1 MNDVESG
8 LQDLSTIRS
17 MMERASKF
25 LSLSGL
31 SGISAGLVA
40 LGGAWWAQR
49 LLDTHGVGPDAYR
62 SGADIGP
69 DLRVSLV
76 LLGGGVLIL
85 ALALSVFFS
94 ARLARRQGRAVWGP
108 AARHLL
114 MTLAVPLVTG
124 GIVTLLLLYH
134 GVLWLVAAAML
145 IFYGLGLYAAGSVTF
160 GEIRTF
166 GVLQILIGL
175 LAAVVPELG
184 IPLWALGFGI
194 LHIGYGILLYFK
206 YEK

>member
-8 LQDLSTIRS
+8 LQDLSAIRS

-40 LGGAWWAQR
+40 LGGAWWAQT
-49 LLDTHGVGPDAYR
+49 LLDAHGVGPDTYR
-62 SGADIGP
+62 SGTDIGP

-76 LLGGGVLIL
+76 LLGGGVLVL
-85 ALALSVFFS
+85 ALALSIFFS
-94 ARLARRQGRAVWGP
+94 SRLARRQGRAIWGP
-108 AARHLL
+108 AGRHLL

-124 GIVTLLLLYH
+124 GIVTLLLLFH
-134 GVLWLVAAAML
+134 GVLWLVAASTL
-145 IFYGLGLYAAGSVTF
+145 LFYGLGLYAAGSVTF

-166 GVLQILIGL
+166 GLLQILIGL
-175 LAAVVPELG
+175 LAAVMPGLG
-184 IPLWALGFGI
+184 VLLWAVGFGL

-206 YEK
+206 YER